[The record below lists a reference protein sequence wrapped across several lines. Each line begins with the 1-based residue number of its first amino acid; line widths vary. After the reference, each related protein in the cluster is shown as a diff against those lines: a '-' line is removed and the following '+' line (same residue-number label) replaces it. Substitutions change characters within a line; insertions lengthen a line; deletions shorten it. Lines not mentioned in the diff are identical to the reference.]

1 MCPQLN
7 SGLRW
12 GGDVVVFGVCTCAGA
27 VESVVQIFDG
37 FVVLGKGL
45 AKDDEIMCGK
55 RGAVCD
61 ISADDWDGGLG
72 LAVAVSDLG
81 SLVEIRG
88 GEKTEVDIRGGIVEG
103 EPRMGICLL
112 LVARCLNGYEN
123 SLNPGY
129 INYTNR
135 L

>member
-1 MCPQLN
+1 M
-7 SGLRW
+7 
-12 GGDVVVFGVCTCAGA
+12 VVFGVCTCAGA

-72 LAVAVSDLG
+72 LAVKIDESMFG
-81 SLVEIRG
+81 KNTS
-88 GEKTEVDIRGGIVEG
+88 
-103 EPRMGICLL
+103 
-112 LVARCLNGYEN
+112 
-123 SLNPGY
+123 
-129 INYTNR
+129 
-135 L
+135 